1 MNLWN
6 ENEALQKDRRT
17 EMGQGKKLRAKLLE
31 IRTRRQTLQAE
42 IEHERSLY
50 ESVEYDAKVRCRFLG
65 VQCMFGSSNNVV
77 P

>member
-17 EMGQGKKLRAKLLE
+17 EIGQGKRLRAKLLE
-31 IRTRRQTLQAE
+31 IRTRRQTIQAE

-50 ESVEYDAKVRCRFLG
+50 ESVEHDVKVRYRFFG
-65 VQCMFGSSNNVV
+65 FWCMVWLV
-77 P
+77 